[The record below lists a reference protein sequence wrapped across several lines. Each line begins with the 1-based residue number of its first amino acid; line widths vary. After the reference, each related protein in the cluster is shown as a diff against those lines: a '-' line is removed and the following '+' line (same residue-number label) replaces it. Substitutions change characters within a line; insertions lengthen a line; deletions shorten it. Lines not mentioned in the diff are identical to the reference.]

1 MIITT
6 NEVVIIAFSTNY
18 LFLCIKFIISMMYL
32 LNEVVQIDQP
42 FLQQLAQ
49 NRVLNVIVNITLYI
63 IRVKYLTIF

>member
-6 NEVVIIAFSTNY
+6 YEVIIIVFSTNY
-18 LFLCIKFIISMMYL
+18 LLLCIKFIISMMHL

-49 NRVLNVIVNITLYI
+49 NRVLDVILNITLYI